1 MKKNLF
7 IAGLLLSTILF
18 GQQPQENYPEDS
30 ASMLQPGV
38 PRGEILKF
46 RFRSIKNFS
55 GNIKG
60 LLGIC
65 TCAI

>member
-18 GQQPQENYPEDS
+18 GQRPQENYPEDS

-46 RFRSIKNFS
+46 SFNQSKI
-55 GNIKG
+55 
-60 LLGIC
+60 L
-65 TCAI
+65 